1 MTSPRYK
8 LLGLSGSLRT
18 AAFSTAI
25 LETFA
30 EMVADR
36 AELAIADIGSLPLYN
51 QDLDL
56 DPRPAPVAALRT
68 AVEEADGLVI
78 VSTEYNHGT
87 PGVLKNAIDWA
98 SRPAFRSPLKDKP
111 VLIATCSMAFTGG
124 VRAQYQIREAFASTL
139 SRTVLTPEIVIGT
152 VHTKVTDGRLTD
164 TAVIHHA
171 LGGFAALYAE
181 IERTRG

>member
-1 MTSPRYK
+1 MTSPRYA
-8 LLGLSGSLRT
+8 LLGLSGSLRA
-18 AAFSTAI
+18 AAFSTAV
-25 LETFA
+25 LKTFA
-30 EMVADR
+30 GTVADR
-36 AELAIADIGSLPLYN
+36 ARLDIADIGSLPLYN
-51 QDLDL
+51 QDLDT
-56 DPRPAPVAALRT
+56 DPRPAPVAALR
-68 AVEEADGLVI
+68 AAIAAADGLVI

-98 SRPAFRSPLKDKP
+98 SRPAFNSPLQGKP

-152 VHTKVTDGRLTD
+152 VHTKISGGRLTD
-164 TAVIHHA
+164 PAVIDHA

-181 IERTRG
+181 IERARG